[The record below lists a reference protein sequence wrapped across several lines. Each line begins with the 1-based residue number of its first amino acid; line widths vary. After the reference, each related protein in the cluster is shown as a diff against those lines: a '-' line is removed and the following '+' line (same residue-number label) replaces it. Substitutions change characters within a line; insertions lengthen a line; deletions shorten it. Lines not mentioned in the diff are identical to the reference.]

1 MVDDAVKMLG
11 CAVVAFGVVVA
22 AFVAVVFFA
31 VTNTDDQ
38 SSLTREV
45 EGTVLESSRRN
56 APRSASRDYDYEV
69 VYTYRVGDDV
79 FEGESELSEND
90 WEPDLPLRLCVDPEE
105 PTAHV
110 VKVEADPCGSESVSY
125 GKVST
130 GTPTTGS
137 GS

>member
-1 MVDDAVKMLG
+1 VVDDVVKMLG

-22 AFVAVVFFA
+22 AFVAVMAFA

-38 SSLTREV
+38 SALTREV
-45 EGTVLESSRRN
+45 EGTVLDSSRRN

-79 FEGESELSEND
+79 FQGEAELSEND
-90 WEPDLPLRLCVDPEE
+90 WEPDRPLRLCVDPAE

-110 VKVEADPCGSESVSY
+110 VKVEVDPCGSESVNY

-130 GTPTTGS
+130 GTRTTAPGS
-137 GS
+137 